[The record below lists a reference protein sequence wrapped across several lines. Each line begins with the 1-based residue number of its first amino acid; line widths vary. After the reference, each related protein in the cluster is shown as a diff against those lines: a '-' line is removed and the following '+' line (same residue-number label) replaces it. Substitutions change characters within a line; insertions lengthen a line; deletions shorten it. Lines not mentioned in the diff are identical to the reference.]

1 MKNEA
6 TTLLGVYTITAGDLS
21 SLFES
26 SGVTGN
32 DLSPYAQMAAAVAVK
47 NNSAELQRLI
57 TSPDGK
63 AITLLLQAP
72 DLRIRCHAGGSM
84 SQEEIYYVLLS
95 AETGEVLAQF
105 SDSENRLKLLLFS
118 DWSGFLNWWISL
130 YGTSD
135 THSYREI
142 FSGWQDLE
150 TLVCALH
157 CLDLY
162 RRSNLESMLRYE
174 AGGQVVITPRDF
186 ILGLKEAIIKGDNR
200 WLLPSFINLT
210 PGLKTQKIVLEPE
223 HLDILEVL
231 AFIHKG
237 HNGSEETLIIGKLG
251 MTLGTEFASTWM
263 GSVGFEAV
271 ALVNG
276 QKKVLDRKILM
287 PTAFTN
293 HLVSLES
300 EHGELKFQ
308 HQALDSGHI
317 ISLLDQWMD
326 YLNKIAF
333 ATVPPQTAHPKPA
346 RFCHQCGAPLKAG
359 RKFCTKCGTPVE

>member
-6 TTLLGVYTITAGDLS
+6 TTLLGVYTITPGDLG

-26 SGVTGN
+26 SGVKGN
-32 DLSPYAQMAAAVAVK
+32 DLSPYTQMAAASDK
-47 NNSAELQRLI
+47 TSSAELKRLL
-57 TSPDGK
+57 TSPYGK
-63 AITLLLQAP
+63 AINRLLWAP

-84 SQEEIYYVLLS
+84 SQEEFYYLLLS
-95 AETGEVLAQF
+95 AKTTEVLAQF
-105 SDSENRLKLLLFS
+105 TDSENRLKLLLFS
-118 DWSGFLNWWISL
+118 DWPAFLNWWISL

-135 THSYREI
+135 NHSYREI
-142 FSGWQDLE
+142 FPGRQDLE
-150 TLVCALH
+150 TLVCAFH

-174 AGGQVVITPRDF
+174 IGGPVTITPRDF
-186 ILGLKEAIIKGDNR
+186 ILGLKEAILKGDNR

-231 AFIHKG
+231 GFIQKDK
-237 HNGSEETLIIGKLG
+237 NGSEETLTIGKMG

-271 ALVNG
+271 ALVKG

-300 EHGELKFQ
+300 EDGELKFQ

-317 ISLLDQWMD
+317 LKLLDQWMG
-326 YLNKIAF
+326 YLKKIAF
-333 ATVPPQTAHPKPA
+333 AEFNQQTDTKSATH
-346 RFCHQCGAPLKAG
+346 FCRNCGSPIKDKM
-359 RKFCTKCGTPVE
+359 KFCTKCGTPID